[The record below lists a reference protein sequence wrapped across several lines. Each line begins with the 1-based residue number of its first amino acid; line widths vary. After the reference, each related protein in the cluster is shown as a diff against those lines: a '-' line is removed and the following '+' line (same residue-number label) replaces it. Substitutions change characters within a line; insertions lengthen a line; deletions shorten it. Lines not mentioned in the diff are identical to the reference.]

1 MLKSWHI
8 ICSIVGIRNYFT
20 GEGQALC
27 EIRKVVI
34 QKRVDDHN
42 QTNKRGIA
50 IMNFGI
56 LVLLIAII
64 LFALLAFKQF
74 RYSDHGRLAGY
85 VHAGGSRL
93 RF

>member
-8 ICSIVGIRNYFT
+8 ICLIVGIRNYFT

-64 LFALLAFKQF
+64 LFALLAFKQL
-74 RYSDHGRLAGY
+74 SALILAP
-85 VHAGGSRL
+85 VVTIFVL
-93 RF
+93 IC

>member
-8 ICSIVGIRNYFT
+8 ICLIVGIRNYFT

-50 IMNFGI
+50 IMTCVINCH
-56 LVLLIAII
+56 
-64 LFALLAFKQF
+64 
-74 RYSDHGRLAGY
+74 YSLCVTG
-85 VHAGGSRL
+85 V
-93 RF
+93 